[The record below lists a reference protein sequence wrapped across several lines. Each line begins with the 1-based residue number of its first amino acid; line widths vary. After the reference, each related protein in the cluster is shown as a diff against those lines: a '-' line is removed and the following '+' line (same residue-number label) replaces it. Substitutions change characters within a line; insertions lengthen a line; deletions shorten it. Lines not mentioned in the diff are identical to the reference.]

1 MVIRDELN
9 KIQLM
14 MVLAAIL
21 MLCLGCGSDDE
32 SIMEPDT
39 PVEPDTSTE
48 EPDFTAEPA
57 PVTVTG
63 SLKGA
68 VEKIEGAS
76 VAIHVL
82 QNGNAVASTTV
93 DANGNYRI
101 DNIVPG
107 TYTVE
112 IVAKGY
118 KAVEKIVQVSADGV
132 ASLDRVKL
140 KELEIPVSH
149 IEGVLSDRLKGSP
162 LNGVRVRL
170 VDAAGNSREVLTTQ
184 TGAFEFENVPTDQRF
199 TVIVDLEGFE
209 QQEISIDP
217 IPAGETVPL
226 QVALVA
232 LPGIRGLVLDQIT
245 KTPLI
250 DVRVQLTDEVGVV
263 LETPTTTSG
272 VFEFKGVAANQK
284 LTISIDSDKYEK
296 REFTVDPILAGET
309 VKLEVEL
316 IPLNPEQLPEG
327 DGLAVGLKAPDFNL
341 SDTDGKIKAL
351 ADYAGKKKVV
361 LMFYRGAW

>member
-1 MVIRDELN
+1 MVVRDGLN

-14 MVLAAIL
+14 MVLAAVL

-32 SIMEPDT
+32 SIVDPET
-39 PVEPDTSTE
+39 PVEPDTSTG
-48 EPDFTAEPA
+48 EPD

-68 VEKIEGAS
+68 VERIEGVA
-76 VAIHVL
+76 VAIRVL
-82 QNGNAVASTTV
+82 QNGNAIASTTA
-93 DANGNYRI
+93 DADGNYQI
-101 DNIVPG
+101 DNIAPG

-112 IVAKGY
+112 IAAKGY
-118 KAVEKIVQVSADGV
+118 ETVEQTVQISEDKAV
-132 ASLDRVKL
+132 SLDRATL
-140 KELEIPVSH
+140 KVLEIPVAH
-149 IEGVLSDRLKGSP
+149 IQGILSDQQKGSP
-162 LNGVRVRL
+162 LNKVRVRL

-184 TGAFEFENVPTDQRF
+184 TGAFEFENVPIDQRF

-226 QVALVA
+226 EVALVA
-232 LPGIRGLVLDQIT
+232 FPGIRGLVLDQIT

-250 DVRVQLTDEVGVV
+250 DVRVQLTDEVGNV

-284 LTISIDSDKYEK
+284 LTITIDSDEYEK
-296 REFTVDPILAGET
+296 QEFTVDPIPVGET
-309 VKLEVEL
+309 VKLQVEL
-316 IPLNPEQLPEG
+316 IPLNPDQLPDG
-327 DGLAVGLKAPDFNL
+327 DGLIVGAKAPGFNL
-341 SDTDGKIKAL
+341 SDSDGEMIAL

-361 LMFYRGAW
+361 LVFDRGQW

>member
-1 MVIRDELN
+1 MVIRDGLN

-14 MVLAAIL
+14 MVLAAAL

-32 SIMEPDT
+32 SI
-39 PVEPDTSTE
+39 VEPDTSTE
-48 EPDFTAEPA
+48 VPD

-68 VEKIEGAS
+68 VERIEGVS
-76 VAIHVL
+76 VAIRVL
-82 QNGNAVASTTV
+82 QNGNAIASATAAA
-93 DANGNYRI
+93 DGSYEI
-101 DNIVPG
+101 DNIAPG

-112 IVAKGY
+112 IAAKGY
-118 KAVEKIVQVSADGV
+118 ETVEQTVQISEDKVTSV
-132 ASLDRVKL
+132 DRATL
-140 KELEIPVSH
+140 KVLEIPVAH
-149 IEGVLSDRLKGSP
+149 IQGILSDQKNGNP
-162 LNGVRVRL
+162 LNKVRVRL
-170 VDAAGNSREVLTTQ
+170 VDPAGNSREVLTTQ
-184 TGAFEFENVPTDQRF
+184 TGTFEFENVPTDQRF

-250 DVRVQLTDEVGVV
+250 GVRVQLRDEVGNV
-263 LETPTTTSG
+263 LEKPTTTSG

-284 LTISIDSDKYEK
+284 LTITIDSDEYEK
-296 REFTVDPILAGET
+296 QEFTVDPIPVGET
-309 VKLEVEL
+309 VKLQVEL
-316 IPLNPEQLPEG
+316 IPLNPDQLPDG
-327 DGLAVGLKAPDFNL
+327 DGLAVGLEAPDFNL
-341 SDTDGKIKAL
+341 PDSDGEMIAL

-361 LMFYRGAW
+361 LVFDRGQW

>member
-1 MVIRDELN
+1 M
-9 KIQLM
+9 
-14 MVLAAIL
+14 
-21 MLCLGCGSDDE
+21 
-32 SIMEPDT
+32 
-39 PVEPDTSTE
+39 
-48 EPDFTAEPA
+48 
-57 PVTVTG
+57 
-63 SLKGA
+63 
-68 VEKIEGAS
+68 
-76 VAIHVL
+76 
-82 QNGNAVASTTV
+82 
-93 DANGNYRI
+93 
-101 DNIVPG
+101 
-107 TYTVE
+107 
-112 IVAKGY
+112 
-118 KAVEKIVQVSADGV
+118 
-132 ASLDRVKL
+132 
-140 KELEIPVSH
+140 
-149 IEGVLSDRLKGSP
+149 
-162 LNGVRVRL
+162 
-170 VDAAGNSREVLTTQ
+170 LTTQ
-184 TGAFEFENVPTDQRF
+184 TGAFEFENVPTDQRL

-226 QVALVA
+226 EVALVA

-316 IPLNPEQLPEG
+316 IPLNPDQLPEG